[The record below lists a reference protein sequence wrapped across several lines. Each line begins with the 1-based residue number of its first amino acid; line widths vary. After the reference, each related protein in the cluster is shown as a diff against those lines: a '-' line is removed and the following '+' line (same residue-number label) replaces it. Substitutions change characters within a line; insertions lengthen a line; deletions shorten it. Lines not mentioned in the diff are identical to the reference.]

1 MQTIE
6 GPRYHGLRM
15 TAAEYM
21 ELEPDGYRYE
31 LIDGLVCIS
40 PSPTP
45 RHQEIAT
52 IIATLIGSYLLS
64 HRLGRLFH
72 ETDLDLSEF
81 VGRYLTYRPDIV
93 FVQGSAD
100 VATPGR
106 LTRADLVVEVLSPS
120 TRQLDL
126 VTKRADYARAGVREY
141 WLVDPD
147 AGTMTFLR
155 LQGDRFEEV
164 PPQGDAFA
172 SSAVPGFTLNLT
184 YIRRAFENR

>member
-1 MQTIE
+1 
-6 GPRYHGLRM
+6 M

-31 LIDGLVCIS
+31 LIDGVVCMS

-45 RHQEIAT
+45 RHQNVATRIAAQLQGFLDDHPIGYVFHEIDVDLG
-52 IIATLIGSYLLS
+52 ATL
-64 HRLGRLFH
+64 GRKG
-72 ETDLDLSEF
+72 
-81 VGRYLTYRPDIV
+81 VVYRPDV
-93 FVQGSAD
+93 AVVVAEQSGSIPERIESAP
-100 VATPGR
+100 V
-106 LTRADLVVEVLSPS
+106 LVVEVLSPS

-147 AGTMTFLR
+147 AGSMTFLR
-155 LQGDRFEEV
+155 LHDGQYVEIPPDGDSFHSE
-164 PPQGDAFA
+164 
-172 SSAVPGFTLNLT
+172 AVPGFDLNLT